1 MGYITIAELNT
12 NTNSDLSATHDEDY
26 LNTVID
32 RVSDVVEAYCLGTLF
47 ETTTITDERRSQ
59 YVSGRTMQ
67 LVVKLKYAP
76 LVSVTTL
83 SYRIGADDTTIDMT
97 NADLDLVQGI
107 IRLYW
112 YGPMWRRSDP
122 WVIVVSYVAGHTTVP
137 DDVKM
142 ATALLVQEWVNADDQ
157 VADGSA
163 YVTEFYQSGS
173 YSERFTVHEASLG
186 NLGLGTMGSMRA
198 TELLGKYR
206 RPGVV

>member
-1 MGYITIAELNT
+1 MGYITLTELNANT
-12 NTNSDLSATHDEDY
+12 NTNLSATHPVAY
-26 LNTVID
+26 LDTIID
-32 RVSDVVEAYCLGTLF
+32 RVSDVVEGYCLGTLF

-59 YVSGRTMQ
+59 YVSGRTAQ

-76 LVSVTTL
+76 LVSVTSL
-83 SYRIGADDTTIDMT
+83 SYRIGSTDTTVDT
-97 NADLDLVQGI
+97 SNADLDLVQGI
-107 IRLYW
+107 IYLYFS
-112 YGPMWRRSDP
+112 GPLWRISVP
-122 WVIVVSYVAGHTTVP
+122 LVIVVTYVAGHATIP

-186 NLGLGTMGSMRA
+186 NLGLGTMNSMRA
-198 TELLGKYR
+198 TELLSKYR